1 MRERRLQQVCSVLP
15 YEAHVCLVR
24 VRHCRRVEQ
33 RRLNCICGDELDH
46 ARQQQALELEATL
59 VIRIGEDEESVLKE
73 GKIVLLEE
81 GRSDV
86 LVCSREV
93 VDDFDAHFGDN
104 RTKVILSQWS
114 YAKLKRW
121 ERTHS

>member
-1 MRERRLQQVCSVLP
+1 M
-15 YEAHVCLVR
+15 
-24 VRHCRRVEQ
+24 
-33 RRLNCICGDELDH
+33 
-46 ARQQQALELEATL
+46 ELEATL

-86 LVCSREV
+86 LVCSGEV